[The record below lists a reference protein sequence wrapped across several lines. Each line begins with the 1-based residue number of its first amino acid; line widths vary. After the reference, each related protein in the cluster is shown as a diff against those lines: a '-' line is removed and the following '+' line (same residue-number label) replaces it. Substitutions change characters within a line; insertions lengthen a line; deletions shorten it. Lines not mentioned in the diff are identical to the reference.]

1 MMQNPSAP
9 LAHDHHDPRTRRM
22 VIAVAGLVVA
32 FAVLLSG
39 AATALARP
47 STVQRPTAA
56 AAAGVPITT
65 TTPTTTPTTAPNRP
79 ATQTAQ
85 PAAPLVPGQEATVEI
100 PSIKVSLPVV
110 TGGQDVID
118 RGVAAHYTGAQWR
131 PPTDPGRPGTYWLA
145 AHNSTHGSPFENL
158 HAIARGAEIR
168 IVTHDGTVFTYV
180 VTSRDLVGTA
190 TTVDTVYGHDATA
203 SRILLQTCEGSAQ
216 RLLVHG
222 VLTSV
227 TPG

>member
-1 MMQNPSAP
+1 
-9 LAHDHHDPRTRRM
+9 M
-22 VIAVAGLVVA
+22 VIAVSGLVVA
-32 FAVLLSG
+32 LLVLLSG
-39 AATALARP
+39 AGRAVARP
-47 STVQRPTAA
+47 ATVQRPAPVAVAA
-56 AAAGVPITT
+56 RAPITT
-65 TTPTTTPTTAPNRP
+65 TTPTTVPTPP
-79 ATQTAQ
+79 ATQPSHPTA
-85 PAAPLVPGQEATVEI
+85 AVVPGQEATVEI
-100 PSIKVSLPVV
+100 PSIRVSLPVV

-131 PPTDPGRPGTYWLA
+131 PPTDPGQPGTYWLA

-168 IVTHDGTVFTYV
+168 IVRHDGTVFTYR

-190 TTVDTVYGHDATA
+190 TTLETVYGHDTTT

-222 VLTSV
+222 ALTSV

>member
-1 MMQNPSAP
+1 VS
-9 LAHDHHDPRTRRM
+9 
-22 VIAVAGLVVA
+22 GLVVA
-32 FAVLLSG
+32 LLVLFSG
-39 AATALARP
+39 AGRAVARP
-47 STVQRPTAA
+47 TTVLPAPVAVVAR
-56 AAAGVPITT
+56 VPITT
-65 TTPTTTPTTAPNRP
+65 TTTPTTVPTPP
-79 ATQTAQ
+79 ATQPSHLTA
-85 PAAPLVPGQEATVEI
+85 PDVPGQEATVEI
-100 PSIKVSLPVV
+100 PSIRVSLPVV

-131 PPTDPGRPGTYWLA
+131 PPTDPGQPGTYWLA
-145 AHNSTHGSPFENL
+145 AHNSTHGSPFGNL

-168 IVTHDGTVFTYV
+168 IATHDGTVFTYL

-190 TTVDTVYGHDATA
+190 TTLETVYGHDTA
-203 SRILLQTCEGSAQ
+203 SPRILLQTCEGSSQ

>member
-9 LAHDHHDPRTRRM
+9 LAHDHHDQRIRRIA
-22 VIAVAGLVVA
+22 IAVSGLVVA

-47 STVQRPTAA
+47 STVKRPTVA

-65 TTPTTTPTTAPNRP
+65 PITTTTTPNRP
-79 ATQTAQ
+79 ATQTVQ

-110 TGGQDVID
+110 MGGQDVID

-168 IVTHDGTVFTYV
+168 IVTHDGTVFTYL

-190 TTVDTVYGHDATA
+190 TTVDTVYGHDATT

>member
-56 AAAGVPITT
+56 AAATAVPITT
-65 TTPTTTPTTAPNRP
+65 TTAPNRA

-85 PAAPLVPGQEATVEI
+85 PDAPLVPGQEATVEI

-168 IVTHDGTVFTYV
+168 IVTHDGTVFTYL